1 MFSAAALLLSAGCG
15 DTGPTATTPPVAPG
29 PPPTYDATA
38 SYVVTFAATWSAAT
52 HPNMFPSNPHFSGLI
67 GATHRAGIRFWN
79 PGEIATNGI
88 EVMAELGSKTPLDV
102 GIGRAIENGNAENLL
117 SGDGIARSPGNVP
130 LAFDI
135 SVEFPFVTLVSM
147 VAPSPD
153 WFVGVSEMSLFEN
166 GDWADEIVV
175 ELQPYD
181 AGTDSGNTYSAPDD
195 DTVPRIPIA
204 HLEGAPLALGDA
216 VAPVGTFTFRRQ

>member
-1 MFSAAALLLSAGCG
+1 
-15 DTGPTATTPPVAPG
+15 
-29 PPPTYDATA
+29 
-38 SYVVTFAATWSAAT
+38 
-52 HPNMFPSNPHFSGLI
+52 MFPSNPHFSGLI

-79 PGEIATNGI
+79 PGAIATNGI

-117 SGDGIARSPGNVP
+117 SGDGIARSPGNVA

-181 AGTDSGNTYSAPDD
+181 AGTDSGNTYSAPDA
-195 DTVPRIPIA
+195 TRCPVSRSRILKA
-204 HLEGAPLALGDA
+204 HHW
-216 VAPVGTFTFRRQ
+216 R